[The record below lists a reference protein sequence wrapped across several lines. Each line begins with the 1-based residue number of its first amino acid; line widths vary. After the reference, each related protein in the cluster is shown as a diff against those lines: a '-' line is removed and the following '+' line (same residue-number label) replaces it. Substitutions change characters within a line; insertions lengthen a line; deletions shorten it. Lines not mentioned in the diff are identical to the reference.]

1 MVFTFLE
8 KLIQPMDSLI
18 KLGSEYIVDKDK
30 VIEFQF
36 KAMELRQQQAV
47 SLLATKT
54 HPFVDALVK
63 LMYAFQ
69 IFWRPMVATF
79 MTGFGAYAHYKG
91 IDMDVALHA
100 IFDGAFPAWGA
111 SRHVHKNREIEIKAK
126 VPQYEEWHDG

>member
-79 MTGFGAYAHYKG
+79 AGTEYVTRFAVGYQIPLWRRFSIAPDFSVDLVKRQPIYVYG
-91 IDMDVALHA
+91 VALGVG
-100 IFDGAFPAWGA
+100 F
-111 SRHVHKNREIEIKAK
+111 
-126 VPQYEEWHDG
+126 